1 MYYLIVPVGAT
12 PPVNEGAITGMD
24 FIHAFNQLA
33 AAGVAVGS
41 IAAGLAVWN
50 QIAKS
55 GRWKNYKEA
64 QDDPEFWETFKQGI
78 EKK

>member
-1 MYYLIVPVGAT
+1 
-12 PPVNEGAITGMD
+12 MD

-33 AAGVAVGS
+33 AAGAAVGS
-41 IAAGLAVWN
+41 IAAALAVWN

-64 QDDPEFWETFKQGI
+64 REDPEFWDEFRQGV
-78 EKK
+78 EQK